1 MANSQ
6 AACTLGRHQER
17 LLKASLDRGARRAAA
32 IKGEGE
38 DEGEDEDGRGRKPL
52 GSALGSARLAYSFLA
67 ARSAWRS
74 TRSLERQRQK
84 QTPLM
89 SPM

>member
-1 MANSQ
+1 MATSQ
-6 AACTLGRHQER
+6 AARTIGRHQER
-17 LLKASLDRGARRAAA
+17 LLKASLDRGAKCAAA
-32 IKGEGE
+32 MKGKGEDEGEGE
-38 DEGEDEDGRGRKPL
+38 DERGRKPL

-67 ARSAWRS
+67 ARSALRS
-74 TRSLERQRQK
+74 SRSFSRQRQK